1 MRPVFHTDVQ
11 MCSTQVKKI
20 VMKRNFPRRRGLSVK
35 IFNSNG
41 CGIVECFYQPG
52 RRYSCD
58 SRKHFFFNFQQF
70 SSWCRA
76 EHSREKCCESL
87 RIQLTGAGQFAIFY
101 WCYEYVW
108 GLAKCWHRR
117 RDCVMRME
125 ISGSAQ
131 RSRSNDDT
139 LIQRP
144 AAAAGPV
151 NRWSQSCCLPIFPG
165 LCYPLDT
172 PHLNGTAQCTLH
184 LCCKTIHRFHN
195 RLYNHGEGPY

>member
-76 EHSREKCCESL
+76 QSIAERSVANHCEPSWLKPDNLQYIIGVMNMFEVWQSVGTGGGIVWWGWRYLDLHSDHDPMM
-87 RIQLTGAGQFAIFY
+87 IHWY
-101 WCYEYVW
+101 
-108 GLAKCWHRR
+108 
-117 RDCVMRME
+117 
-125 ISGSAQ
+125 SARQ
-131 RSRSNDDT
+131 R
-139 LIQRP
+139 RP
-144 AAAAGPV
+144 APWIDEANHAVYRYFLAFV
-151 NRWSQSCCLPIFPG
+151 
-165 LCYPLDT
+165 
-172 PHLNGTAQCTLH
+172 
-184 LCCKTIHRFHN
+184 IH
-195 RLYNHGEGPY
+195 

>member
-1 MRPVFHTDVQ
+1 MGVESWNVFTNLEGATVV
-11 MCSTQVKKI
+11 TAENI
-20 VMKRNFPRRRGLSVK
+20 
-35 IFNSNG
+35 
-41 CGIVECFYQPG
+41 
-52 RRYSCD
+52 
-58 SRKHFFFNFQQF
+58 FFFNFQQF

-108 GLAKCWHRR
+108 GLAKCWHRG

-151 NRWSQSCCLPIFPG
+151 NRWSQSCCLPIFPP
-165 LCYPLDT
+165 LCYQLAT
-172 PHLNGTAQCTLH
+172 PHLNGAKLG
-184 LCCKTIHRFHN
+184 
-195 RLYNHGEGPY
+195 LYCSIQGRGPAKIAWFPWNCSS